1 MYCRFC
7 GSEID
12 DDSLFC
18 STCGKTTADEDKK
31 PKRKQSQRPQGK
43 YGRKKSRTP
52 KIIGLIVGVIIIIIA
67 VTVGI
72 VVFGGSGA
80 TIDETIAL
88 VQNGYLG
95 EYTDITVKE
104 ILDSYYGMMYE
115 EEIWDGGTTDSGTM
129 LVEVQYYDEG
139 FEEDKTIIRFT
150 MLNEE
155 CFKVSTFID
164 PLHPVEK
171 ETDFFA
177 AMNYNYLVAY
187 MSRNRI
193 SPGDLASEL
202 ELLGRLNEIS
212 GSAVKY
218 GASAT
223 YSGNRAAI
231 CEIEGQTPLDVS
243 VTMLLDNYGFVDLT
257 DYIPNGTEDNLDE
270 DATTKT
276 EPPETV
282 ATEPTEQTEPSTE
295 SKLMPWTETDEFGD
309 FWGKYTVCYD
319 PMAGQYIGPVV
330 DGRTLNFSISALEDA
345 DGNRVFLL
353 SYPLGGKI
361 IESDGEYFEVADFVE
376 FPTENHSFTNRSAM
390 AVFTIDEYYPEY
402 SGDFVVNLQYTPTGI
417 EYSIYA
423 NIPGV
428 LDTKGEMWIVD
439 NVSDP
444 EYE

>member
-7 GSEID
+7 GSKID

-18 STCGKTTADEDKK
+18 RACGKTTADEVKSS
-31 PKRKQSQRPQGK
+31 KRAQSKRPQGK
-43 YGRKKSRTP
+43 YGRKKSKTP
-52 KIIGLIVGVIIIIIA
+52 KVIGLIVGIVVIICA

-72 VVFGGSGA
+72 VLFGGSGA

-155 CFKVSTFID
+155 CFKISTFID

-177 AMNYNYLVAY
+177 AMNYNYLVAH
-187 MSRNRI
+187 MGRNRI
-193 SPGDLASEL
+193 TPGDLASEM
-202 ELLGRLNEIS
+202 ELLGRLDGIS

-223 YSGNRAAI
+223 YGGNRAAI
-231 CEIEGQTPLDVS
+231 CEIEGLISLDVS
-243 VTMLLDNYGFVDLT
+243 VTMLLDNYGLVDLT
-257 DYIPNGTEDNLDE
+257 DYITTGTEDNLDV
-270 DATTKT
+270 DVPTDT

-282 ATEPTEQTEPSTE
+282 VTEPTEPSTE
-295 SKLMPWTETDEFGD
+295 SNRVPWTETDEFWE
-309 FWGKYTVCYD
+309 FWGKYSACYD

-330 DGRTLNFSISALEDA
+330 DGRNLNFSIAALEDA
-345 DGNRVFLL
+345 DGNRAFLL
-353 SYPLGGKI
+353 SYPLGGRI
-361 IESDGEYFEVADFVE
+361 VESDGEYFEVADFVE

-390 AVFTIDEYYPEY
+390 AIFTIDEYYPEY
-402 SGDFVVNLQYTPTGI
+402 SGDFVISLQYTPTGI

-428 LDTKGEMWIVD
+428 LDTKGETWIVD

-444 EYE
+444 EFE